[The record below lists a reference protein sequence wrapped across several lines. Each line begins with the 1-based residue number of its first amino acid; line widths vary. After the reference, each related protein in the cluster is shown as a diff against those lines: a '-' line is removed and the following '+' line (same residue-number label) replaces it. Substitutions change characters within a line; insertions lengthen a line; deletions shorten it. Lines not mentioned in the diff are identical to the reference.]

1 MTPEIAIMKISKFIL
16 VLIVILTIGLVSGK
30 VAFAGKD
37 EEVIPFGLNN
47 PFKHPE
53 SDNNSETCLQ
63 NNSVLTPGHKPVR
76 QWFGFPLSQ
85 SHNSGGQ
92 LSYVER
98 HIEPEALK
106 KCLPNACGY
115 MEDIKDIGVN
125 VISQH
130 FTRRYDESPLYKG
143 LPYFGLEEAGH
154 KNHEIAIQL
163 YVKGYNNYF
172 WAAIATDSTKYF
184 PGDIKIKGGGRSLPN
199 SDAGFSEWKKWLS
212 AMFDYLDSHKA
223 TDKLLYLQLGNEPD
237 GDYVRSREDIRGE
250 QNKGKKGAP
259 RHHWYAYARLIEE
272 SYEIIKNRAGPRTKI
287 VIGAMG
293 AGSVALDGFQR
304 PVLEYLSGK
313 IDEKGNSVHRE
324 RRCAGTGCFDAYDY
338 HDFSEYK
345 QYQGR
350 IACKPRNCQPPVEIK
365 IIKSPRTF
373 RQLLNETG
381 FPDKD
386 LVVQQGGTYNGYDSR
401 AKKIGEYQ
409 SEEDQASY
417 LVKRAVYLAAYG
429 VKQAQFGTY
438 IEHFPYKEDKG
449 GIHNWFT
456 LMGLVYN
463 GIPESGKC
471 EGQLP
476 CPDPGK
482 DVKKLSYYAYKF
494 LIEKLKGSD
503 WDNVKPIET
512 NTPSVY
518 LYEFSKPQGLLY
530 VAWRDWWDV
539 NDTDEDIAGKKIT
552 LDFAKA
558 EKIKIT
564 EAVPDYATGK
574 EAGIAGYENAFY
586 SYSKDV
592 IGGKVEFTL
601 DKKPVYI
608 EGISKLT
615 E

>member
-1 MTPEIAIMKISKFIL
+1 
-16 VLIVILTIGLVSGK
+16 
-30 VAFAGKD
+30 
-37 EEVIPFGLNN
+37 
-47 PFKHPE
+47 
-53 SDNNSETCLQ
+53 
-63 NNSVLTPGHKPVR
+63 
-76 QWFGFPLSQ
+76 
-85 SHNSGGQ
+85 
-92 LSYVER
+92 
-98 HIEPEALK
+98 
-106 KCLPNACGY
+106 
-115 MEDIKDIGVN
+115 
-125 VISQH
+125 
-130 FTRRYDESPLYKG
+130 
-143 LPYFGLEEAGH
+143 
-154 KNHEIAIQL
+154 
-163 YVKGYNNYF
+163 
-172 WAAIATDSTKYF
+172 
-184 PGDIKIKGGGRSLPN
+184 
-199 SDAGFSEWKKWLS
+199 
-212 AMFDYLDSHKA
+212 
-223 TDKLLYLQLGNEPD
+223 
-237 GDYVRSREDIRGE
+237 
-250 QNKGKKGAP
+250 
-259 RHHWYAYARLIEE
+259 
-272 SYEIIKNRAGPRTKI
+272 
-287 VIGAMG
+287 
-293 AGSVALDGFQR
+293 
-304 PVLEYLSGK
+304 
-313 IDEKGNSVHRE
+313 
-324 RRCAGTGCFDAYDY
+324 
-338 HDFSEYK
+338 
-345 QYQGR
+345 
-350 IACKPRNCQPPVEIK
+350 
-365 IIKSPRTF
+365 
-373 RQLLNETG
+373 
-381 FPDKD
+381 
-386 LVVQQGGTYNGYDSR
+386 
-401 AKKIGEYQ
+401 
-409 SEEDQASY
+409 EEDQASY